1 MKIQYLNESFQ
12 IYNQLNSKL
21 YDNNSLRDD
30 VSRALLR
37 IAKEF
42 INDLKDW
49 GVPLE
54 VVDIWLVGS
63 NAAYNYTD
71 QSDIDIHIIA
81 NFDEVSSE
89 KNLLNLLYNY
99 VKSDFNKN
107 YDIKVKGMDVEI
119 YIEDMN
125 STSISNGIYSILYD
139 EWIKFPTHMKYP
151 VELQDIEIKNTDLYK
166 IFYNQYLN
174 LEDEDIEDYINRLY
188 MLRKSSLAKDGE
200 FGIGNLVFKEI
211 RNNGILDELKERKR
225 IIKSKELTLEKLL
238 K

>member
-1 MKIQYLNESFQ
+1 M
-12 IYNQLNSKL
+12 
-21 YDNNSLRDD
+21 
-30 VSRALLR
+30 
-37 IAKEF
+37 
-42 INDLKDW
+42 
-49 GVPLE
+49 
-54 VVDIWLVGS
+54 
-63 NAAYNYTD
+63 
-71 QSDIDIHIIA
+71 
-81 NFDEVSSE
+81 
-89 KNLLNLLYNY
+89 
-99 VKSDFNKN
+99 KSDFNKN